1 MISSS
6 TGINPA
12 SAAIMEIS
20 QATFTPCENIRR
32 VSAMISGGFIP
43 PNLLVI
49 PRPTPLSAWDPIKVS
64 TPFSSSLSIIS
75 SEMSTSF
82 GPLNPA

>member
-1 MISSS
+1 MLAGVKTTAVSTPCARPPIAMISSS

-49 PRPTPLSAWDPIKVS
+49 PRPTPLNA
-64 TPFSSSLSIIS
+64 
-75 SEMSTSF
+75 
-82 GPLNPA
+82 